1 MLGLGGVGM
10 ALASYNLTWLS
21 FVLPEIR
28 ELWSLDP
35 VQLSLSPIAAALG
48 GMVGSAAAGHLADR
62 SGRRGVFQISI
73 AVSACAALLSAI
85 APNYSLF
92 GLAQIGLGAGVNGM
106 TPAAT
111 ALVTEMVPSHVRGR
125 MTALLQ
131 SSWVLGTVFASAAA
145 FVLIP
150 LVGWRWGMASGGLAL
165 LYLWVVRRFMPE
177 SVRHLVSRGRIA
189 EAFALR
195 ERLERRWD
203 VAIALPIVDGSTA
216 STSAAG
222 AAREA
227 GVWSEAPVVLATPA
241 LPFGARARIGEL
253 WSPVY
258 RRRTSMLWALWF
270 VQVFFYRG
278 VWTWLPTLLVLAG
291 HSAATAR
298 LALLV
303 ISLAQFPATVASA
316 FLIDRVGRKPLLV
329 VGLAVSSAA
338 ALAFGTVATD
348 PILILVFGALM
359 GALTL
364 STNAASL
371 AYTPELYPTRVR
383 ATGVGMASSFGR
395 IAAVISPAAIS
406 ALLVLAGGS
415 LVPVFAMFAGAL
427 AAGALVVGVGGEETA
442 GRTLEEI
449 SR

>member
-1 MLGLGGVGM
+1 
-10 ALASYNLTWLS
+10 
-21 FVLPEIR
+21 
-28 ELWSLDP
+28 
-35 VQLSLSPIAAALG
+35 
-48 GMVGSAAAGHLADR
+48 
-62 SGRRGVFQISI
+62 
-73 AVSACAALLSAI
+73 VSACAALLSAL
-85 APNYSLF
+85 APSYGLF
-92 GLAQIGLGAGVNGM
+92 VLAQIGLGAGVNGM

-111 ALVTEMVPSHVRGR
+111 ALVTEMAPSHVRGR

-131 SSWVLGTVFASAAA
+131 SSWVLGTVLASAGA
-145 FVLIP
+145 FLLIP

-165 LYLWVVRRFMPE
+165 LYLGVVRRFMPE
-177 SVRHLVSRGRIA
+177 SVRYLISRGRIA

-203 VAIALPIVDGSTA
+203 VAIALPMV
-216 STSAAG
+216 
-222 AAREA
+222 EA
-227 GVWSEAPVVLATPA
+227 NPVTP
-241 LPFGARARIGEL
+241 LGARGRLGEL
-253 WSPVY
+253 WSPIY
-258 RRRTSMLWALWF
+258 RRSTSMLWDMWF
-270 VQVFFYRG
+270 VKVFFYRG

-291 HSAATAR
+291 HSAAAAR

-329 VGLAVSSAA
+329 VGLAISSAA
-338 ALAFGTVATD
+338 ALAFGMVATD
-348 PILILVFGALM
+348 PILNLVFGALM

-364 STNAASL
+364 STNAAAL

-406 ALLVLAGGS
+406 ALLVVAGGS
-415 LVPVFAMFAGAL
+415 LVPVFGMFAAAL
-427 AAGALVVGVGGEETA
+427 AAGALVVGIGGEETA

>member
-1 MLGLGGVGM
+1 MLALGGIGM
-10 ALASYNLTWLS
+10 ALASFNLTWLS
-21 FVLPEIR
+21 FALPELR

-35 VQLSLSPIAAALG
+35 VQLSFSPIAAALG
-48 GMVGSAAAGHLADR
+48 GIVGSAAAGHLADR

-73 AVSACAALLSAI
+73 VVSACAALLSAI
-85 APNYSLF
+85 APNYVF
-92 GLAQIGLGAGVNGM
+92 FVLAQVGLGAGVNGM

-111 ALVTEMVPSHVRGR
+111 ALVTEMAPAPVRGR

-131 SSWVLGTVFASAAA
+131 SSWVFGTVLASAAA
-145 FVLIP
+145 YVLIP
-150 LVGWRWGMASGGLAL
+150 LVGWRGGMATGGLAL
-165 LYLWVVRRFMPE
+165 LYVWIIRRYMPE
-177 SVRHLVSRGRIA
+177 SVRNLVSRGRLA

-203 VAIALPIVDGSTA
+203 VSIPLPIV
-216 STSAAG
+216 
-222 AAREA
+222 E
-227 GVWSEAPVVLATPA
+227 ATPA
-241 LPFGARARIGEL
+241 VPFGARARLGEL

-258 RRRTSMLWALWF
+258 RRRTGMLWALWF

-291 HSAATAR
+291 HSAAAAR

-303 ISLAQFPATVASA
+303 ISLAQLPATVVSA
-316 FLIDRVGRKPLLV
+316 FLIDRVGRKRLLV
-329 VGLAVSSAA
+329 GGLALSSGAA
-338 ALAFGTVATD
+338 FVFGLVATD
-348 PILILVFGALM
+348 PILILVFGAVM

-406 ALLVLAGGS
+406 ALLVVAGGS
-415 LVPVFAMFAGAL
+415 LVPVFAMFAAAL
-427 AAGALVVGVGGEETA
+427 AAGAVIVGVGGEETA
-442 GRTLEEI
+442 GRSLEEI